1 MATYYTFT
9 DTPAGEV
16 LITGDSS
23 TVSGIHWKV
32 FKRLPKIQK
41 DWVENA
47 DIFKSVIKELGEY
60 FKGTRSSFDF
70 KFAAEGTDFQKK
82 VWNELSKIPF
92 GETASYSDIA
102 KAIKKPK
109 AVRAVGTAVGSNP
122 ISIAVPCH
130 RVLASDKKL
139 GGFAGGLE
147 SKMVLL
153 KREGVEWNNRE

>member
-1 MATYYTFT
+1 MTTYYTFT

-16 LITGDSS
+16 LLVGDGS
-23 TVSGIHWKV
+23 TVQGIHWKV

-41 DWVENA
+41 DWVENKNA
-47 DIFKSVIKELGEY
+47 FKSVIKELGEY
-60 FKGTRSSFDF
+60 FKGTRTSFDF
-70 KFAAEGTDFQKK
+70 KFAAQGTDFQKK

-92 GETASYSDIA
+92 GETVSYAGIA

-130 RVLASDKKL
+130 RVLSSNKKL
-139 GGFAGGLE
+139 SGFAGGLE

-153 KREGVEWNNRE
+153 KREGAEWKK